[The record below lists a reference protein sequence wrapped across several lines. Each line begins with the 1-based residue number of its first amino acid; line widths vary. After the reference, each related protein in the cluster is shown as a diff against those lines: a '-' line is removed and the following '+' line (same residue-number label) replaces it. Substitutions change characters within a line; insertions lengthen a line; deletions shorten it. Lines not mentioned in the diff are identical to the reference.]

1 MYYYPLQPP
10 YVLLA
15 IGIFAALTCGIA
27 FAGTLKLIVQKW
39 RTDGAENS
47 SGSRLSSRQLLIP
60 FLGIT
65 IGLVMFLCSGFEI
78 FGFPPLLAYAVGVPV
93 ALLTSLLVW
102 FQLGSMLTYVERQGM
117 HSLNLD
123 SWS

>member
-15 IGIFAALTCGIA
+15 VGIFAALTSGVA

-39 RTDGAENS
+39 RGDGAEKS
-47 SGSRLSSRQLLIP
+47 SSSRLSSRQLLIP

-65 IGLVMFLCSGFEI
+65 IGLILFLCSGLEI
-78 FGFPPLLAYAVGVPV
+78 FGFPPFLAYAVGVPI

-102 FQLGSMLTYVERQGM
+102 FQLGSMLTFVERQGM

-123 SWS
+123 S

>member
-15 IGIFAALTCGIA
+15 IGIFAALSSGVA

-39 RTDGAENS
+39 QNDGAENNS
-47 SGSRLSSRQLLIP
+47 HSRLSNRGLLVP
-60 FLGIT
+60 FLGIS
-65 IGLVMFLCSGFEI
+65 IGIGMFLCSGFEI

-93 ALLTSLLVW
+93 ALFTSLLIW
-102 FQLGSMLTYVERQGM
+102 FQLGSMLTFMERQGM
-117 HSLNLD
+117 QSLNLD
-123 SWS
+123 S